1 MQRVSENTPSSPN
14 AVPEH
19 YVGAR
24 TRCGTTGLCAR
35 RSRSYV
41 LAVEVAEI
49 NLGLVLAA
57 MLAAQVLA
65 PVLGMS
71 WNPAVMQCARHNSVG
86 CEAGSVIMTS

>member
-1 MQRVSENTPSSPN
+1 
-14 AVPEH
+14 
-19 YVGAR
+19 
-24 TRCGTTGLCAR
+24 
-35 RSRSYV
+35 
-41 LAVEVAEI
+41 
-49 NLGLVLAA
+49 